1 MHSVLDNVLVGAVLL
16 ASVVYATY
24 SLGPK
29 ALRRRLMRGAATLLR
44 KLPGALHLQSTA
56 QRLEGFSLKSGGSCG
71 GCDSCESSS
80 PAAGAEPPGTTAGSA
95 GSTEIRV
102 PLSAIRRR

>member
-29 ALRRRLMRGAATLLR
+29 ALRRRLVQGSVAILR
-44 KLPGALHLQSTA
+44 KLPSALHLQSAA
-56 QRLEGFSLKSGGSCG
+56 QHLEASSLKTGGSCG
-71 GCDSCESSS
+71 GCNSCESAK
-80 PAAGAEPPGTTAGSA
+80 PAPGTEATAATVGSA
-95 GSTEIRV
+95 ASTEIRV
-102 PLSAIRRR
+102 PVAAIRRR

>member
-1 MHSVLDNVLVGAVLL
+1 MHSVLDDLLVGTVLL

-29 ALRRRLMRGAATLLR
+29 TLRRRLMRGAVTLLR
-44 KLPGALHLQSTA
+44 KLPGVLHLQSTA
-56 QRLEGFSLKSGGSCG
+56 QRLEASSLTAGGSCG
-71 GCDSCESSS
+71 GCDSCESSK
-80 PAAGAEPPGTTAGSA
+80 PAAGTESTVATAGSA
-95 GSTEIRV
+95 VSTEIRV